1 MPFET
6 ASTPRRSLGPAVA
19 SAVVGVV
26 LGGLVAVGVGMVA
39 DSSSLPSNN
48 VDANDAVLGSVQYG
62 ERR

>member
-6 ASTPRRSLGPAVA
+6 DSTPRRSIGPAVA

-39 DSSSLPSNN
+39 DSSDLPSNN

>member
-6 ASTPRRSLGPAVA
+6 DSTPRRSLGPAVA
-19 SAVVGVV
+19 SAVVG
-26 LGGLVAVGVGMVA
+26 
-39 DSSSLPSNN
+39 SSLPSNN

>member
-6 ASTPRRSLGPAVA
+6 DSTPRRSLGPAVA

-39 DSSSLPSNN
+39 DSSSLPSNDI
-48 VDANDAVLGSVQYG
+48 DANDAVLGSVQYG

>member
-6 ASTPRRSLGPAVA
+6 DSTPRRSLGPAVA

-26 LGGLVAVGVGMVA
+26 LGGVVAVGVGMVA

>member
-6 ASTPRRSLGPAVA
+6 DSTPRRSLGPAVT

-39 DSSSLPSNN
+39 DSSSLPSND

>member
-6 ASTPRRSLGPAVA
+6 DSTPRRSLGPAVA
-19 SAVVGVV
+19 SAVI
-26 LGGLVAVGVGMVA
+26 GVGMVA